1 MLGILDQ
8 LERKY
13 RITLYIGNPYA
24 DIGLD
29 RESGLTTGHMCLRQI
44 FKTHCFTRIVKVNGT
59 DCSAPMF
66 SNEDLCIILVVPFA
80 GTIAP
85 PALFA
90 IYHFSVDEQ
99 YDVRIIFKLT
109 SAPHVSPFGSFS
121 FTFFPLSKSMQLG
134 ENDYRNTEFLCEGF
148 QRT

>member
-1 MLGILDQ
+1 VEAQPAKID
-8 LERKY
+8 RVII
-13 RITLYIGNPYA
+13 RINVFIEFVLSYKHVIRNANQVT
-24 DIGLD
+24 
-29 RESGLTTGHMCLRQI
+29 SI
-44 FKTHCFTRIVKVNGT
+44 FKTHGSAKVVKVNGT

-66 SNEDLCIILVVPFA
+66 SNDDLCIILMVPFA